1 MAKPKFY
8 LKSVSNE
15 QSTSE
20 RLIFLSFSYN
30 GHRFKFSTGLK
41 VNPDDWNEQSQKI
54 REKASYGLAKARTA
68 NDLLRKMANAVEV
81 IHLESLSKGIILST
95 LELRQEMENQF
106 RKESSSTGRTL
117 SDFIEVFIQLRSE
130 SPSYQV
136 QSIKVYRTVKGK
148 VASFIKMKGK
158 KSLEFKDV
166 SLEFWEQFR
175 DFLFGQNLSE
185 NTIHKNLTTLKTI
198 INSARE
204 KDEWREVAEGAYVF
218 SSVKKLGIAKEPV
231 AKVYLTVEELE
242 LLNDLEL
249 ANERLVRVRDLFLL
263 GANTGLRFSD
273 FTRIHPDNF
282 QELDG
287 VRVLAIDTLKTG
299 EKVIIPINDMVEE
312 VLNRNE
318 GEAPKGISNQKM
330 NQYLKELGQ
339 LAGFDAPLLITKK
352 IGGVKVTTRYQKYE
366 LLSTHTARRSF
377 ATNAFK
383 AGLPPIAIMKLTG
396 HRTESA
402 FMRYIQISKEENA
415 VLLSSNDFFKRGK
428 LRLVK

>member
-95 LELRQEMENQF
+95 LELRQAMEEQF
-106 RKESSSTGRTL
+106 RKESSSNGRTL

-175 DFLFGQNLSE
+175 DFLFG
-185 NTIHKNLTTLKTI
+185 KT
-198 INSARE
+198 
-204 KDEWREVAEGAYVF
+204 
-218 SSVKKLGIAKEPV
+218 SVKI
-231 AKVYLTVEELE
+231 
-242 LLNDLEL
+242 
-249 ANERLVRVRDLFLL
+249 R
-263 GANTGLRFSD
+263 
-273 FTRIHPDNF
+273 FTR
-282 QELDG
+282 
-287 VRVLAIDTLKTG
+287 T
-299 EKVIIPINDMVEE
+299 
-312 VLNRNE
+312 
-318 GEAPKGISNQKM
+318 
-330 NQYLKELGQ
+330 
-339 LAGFDAPLLITKK
+339 
-352 IGGVKVTTRYQKYE
+352 
-366 LLSTHTARRSF
+366 
-377 ATNAFK
+377 
-383 AGLPPIAIMKLTG
+383 
-396 HRTESA
+396 
-402 FMRYIQISKEENA
+402 
-415 VLLSSNDFFKRGK
+415 
-428 LRLVK
+428 